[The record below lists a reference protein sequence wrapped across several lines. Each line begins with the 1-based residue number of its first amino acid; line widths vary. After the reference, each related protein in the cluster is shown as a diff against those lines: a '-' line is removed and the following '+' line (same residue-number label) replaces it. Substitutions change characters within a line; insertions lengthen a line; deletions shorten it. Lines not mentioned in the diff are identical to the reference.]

1 MPINE
6 DRPNMSEDTP
16 NENNDRPANALSTL
30 HQLRDAL
37 AAAEAA
43 PHSEDDRRNIA
54 ELRARIAAQELI
66 HGQVRYPPVAARVAD
81 GYDGY
86 DGYADVTT
94 IPMAGVATTVEAEV
108 QERLT
113 EINERHR
120 RATAEALEAQRG
132 ALEEGFAAERGA
144 FEEERVVFRGQLGIY
159 RALISELEERAVQLG
174 QHIVVLNDRIGEYV
188 RQILNIQG
196 RDTHP
201 DDNVDDTGSGFPT
214 TTGLRR
220 GTRLWTFTNR

>member
-1 MPINE
+1 
-6 DRPNMSEDTP
+6 
-16 NENNDRPANALSTL
+16 
-30 HQLRDAL
+30 
-37 AAAEAA
+37 
-43 PHSEDDRRNIA
+43 
-54 ELRARIAAQELI
+54 
-66 HGQVRYPPVAARVAD
+66 
-81 GYDGY
+81 
-86 DGYADVTT
+86 
-94 IPMAGVATTVEAEV
+94 MAGVATTVEAEV

-159 RALISELEERAVQLG
+159 RETLGNSRALISELEERAVQLE